1 MKQAIIAAVLAGGL
15 AAGAGT
21 PALAATAQAGSPNPG
36 RSGEEI
42 PTIHSSRHAPDNA
55 TSPGAVPPDWLVL
68 EDRTGTINIMVPPAW
83 IAGADNA
90 PAQNA
95 DGTPQPRIVAT
106 TDQALFYSDDIAD
119 WFAVPGV
126 IYGAL
131 PFETDTAAHLEATV
145 YHDYCTPEPVQ
156 DYGDGVFSGHVQEFT
171 NCAGTATR
179 VVEVVANPAD
189 AAFTAVVEI
198 QLTGQPDD
206 ESRLAVLLQSFDRMS
221 TNATPSGWVGLGD
234 DAEFIFLLWNCG
246 VDISD
251 LAGG

>member
-1 MKQAIIAAVLAGGL
+1 
-15 AAGAGT
+15 
-21 PALAATAQAGSPNPG
+21 
-36 RSGEEI
+36 
-42 PTIHSSRHAPDNA
+42 
-55 TSPGAVPPDWLVL
+55 VPPDWLVL
-68 EDRTGTINIMVPPAW
+68 GDRTGTINIMVPPEW

-90 PAQNA
+90 PVQNA
-95 DGTPQPRIVAT
+95 DGTPQPRIAAT
-106 TDQALFYSDDIAD
+106 TDQALFYSDNIAD

-156 DYGDGVFSGHVQEFT
+156 DYGDGVFSGNIQEFT

-179 VVEVVANPAD
+179 VVEVVANPYD

-206 ESRLAVLLQSFDRMS
+206 EPTLAGLLQSFDRMS
-221 TNATPSGWVGLGD
+221 TNTPPSISAPTATVPRVNAIVIVAAIQQRLQTIGVTFTEEQTRCVYDHVAETDPTD